1 MDEKD
6 LDREKQTEEIPENA
20 DEKFLFRKMIE
31 LQTKSIELQ
40 EKICKYSK
48 ISAIII
54 FITAGLL
61 YFKFLYVGI

>member
-20 DEKFLFRKMIE
+20 DEKFLLRKMIE
-31 LQTKSIELQ
+31 LQTKSIEL